1 MDQLG
6 QMAFF
11 TEKDR
16 AAIVGHMKIKEAA
29 SRNIADLYRA
39 VKAELETQGVGTEIL
54 YAKKTARTCPSNRSY
69 VESQGASEI
78 EADVER
84 HSAAAPKVV
93 PRHPIDVAVVHE
105 DVVSASVGGDEAVR
119 DLHAGDGSGE

>member
-16 AAIVGHMKIKEAA
+16 AAIVGHMKMKEAA

-39 VKAELETQGVGTEIL
+39 VKAELETQGVG
-54 YAKKTARTCPSNRSY
+54 P
-69 VESQGASEI
+69 
-78 EADVER
+78 ADQRVRELER
-84 HSAAAPKVV
+84 GIAAAE
-93 PRHPIDVAVVHE
+93 HDA
-105 DVVSASVGGDEAVR
+105 A
-119 DLHAGDGSGE
+119 L